1 MKLILILPNL
11 PNQMALAAV
20 KAEIPPINFSLLG
33 SVMNLL
39 DYQQPRLQ
47 LCLPQIMIK
56 VNGTTLPKKKSEL
69 LMLKVVSKDDL
80 NYFIAFF
87 QILLPEKDFKKIV
100 KLILP
105 SEKLL

>member
-1 MKLILILPNL
+1 
-11 PNQMALAAV
+11 
-20 KAEIPPINFSLLG
+20 
-33 SVMNLL
+33 
-39 DYQQPRLQ
+39 
-47 LCLPQIMIK
+47 MIK